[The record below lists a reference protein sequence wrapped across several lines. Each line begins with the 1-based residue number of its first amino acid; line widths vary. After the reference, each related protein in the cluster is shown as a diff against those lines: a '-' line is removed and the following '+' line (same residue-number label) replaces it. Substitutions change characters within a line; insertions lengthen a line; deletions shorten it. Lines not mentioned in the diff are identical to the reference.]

1 MGRRGLDRSATSRWA
16 EHRCVATTE
25 PEPAKRVMMVP
36 GDGEAVRSER
46 VNRCNITHR
55 RMTIG
60 THSLFFR
67 EAGPIEAPVLLL
79 PHGYPCSS
87 YQYRRLMPA
96 LADQWRT
103 VAFDWP
109 GFGYSDT
116 PDPAEFG
123 YDFDA
128 YAEVLNNVAEALRL
142 ERYALWLHDYGSQI
156 GLRHAIAHPERIA
169 ALIIQNGDIYED
181 VLGPKYETIKA
192 WWADKSPEKH
202 RPLEEAVSEDGFR
215 EEFVGEVSE
224 EVASLVPPDLWK
236 LHWPLMD
243 TPTRKM
249 VAVRLR
255 ENRRKTSTGSL
266 AIKAI
271 CVSIALRPWWC
282 GARRTAICL
291 SRRRKLTGAISRTRS
306 CTFSARPG
314 IGCWKRISNRRCRS
328 SAISWPGRSDDRA
341 FERSPQ
347 REETCMVTKP
357 TIARIWRGR
366 TRREVADSYEPYLRA
381 EGIPPLEEIA
391 LGVQLFREDRD
402 EETWFTTISYWPDI
416 ETMTAFT
423 KGDPVKVHHLDRDA
437 EFLIELPERIEL
449 HRILVNDPS
458 LR

>member
-249 VAVRLR
+249 VAVRLMEKLEENLDWFPRYQGYLR
-255 ENRRKTSTGSL
+255 EH
-266 AIKAI
+266 
-271 CVSIALRPWWC
+271 RPPTLVVW
-282 GARRTAICL
+282 GPQD
-291 SRRRKLTGAISRTRS
+291 GYM
-306 CTFSARPG
+306 PE
-314 IGCWKRISNRRCRS
+314 S
-328 SAISWPGRSDDRA
+328 SAQAYRRDLPDAELHILSEAGHWLLETHLEQALPLVRDFLARA
-341 FERSPQ
+341 FR
-347 REETCMVTKP
+347 
-357 TIARIWRGR
+357 
-366 TRREVADSYEPYLRA
+366 
-381 EGIPPLEEIA
+381 
-391 LGVQLFREDRD
+391 
-402 EETWFTTISYWPDI
+402 
-416 ETMTAFT
+416 
-423 KGDPVKVHHLDRDA
+423 
-437 EFLIELPERIEL
+437 
-449 HRILVNDPS
+449 
-458 LR
+458 